1 MSHQEI
7 EIEFKNLLT
16 FDEFTSLCSAFKVK
30 SEDFFSQVNH
40 YFDTPAFSLKEKGC
54 ALRVRNKG
62 DNFTL
67 TLKQPATEGLLETH
81 QAVSEEEFVSMK
93 EGTVSLLE
101 GTISSILKDEL
112 AIDPSEVLYFGSL
125 RTNRVELPY
134 KNGLLVLDE
143 SNYMETSDFE
153 VEFEVNNFA
162 EGEKLFQELLTSYG
176 IPLRETKNK
185 IVRFYESKACT
196 LTANGDSI

>member
-16 FDEFTSLCSAFKVK
+16 FDEFTSLCSAFKVN
-30 SEDFFSQVNH
+30 STDFFSQENH

-54 ALRVRNKG
+54 ALRVRKKG

-81 QAVSEEEFVSMK
+81 QSVSEKDFLSMK
-93 EGTVSLLE
+93 EETE
-101 GTISSILKDEL
+101 GLIEGPISTILKDEL
-112 AIDPSEVLYFGSL
+112 KVDPSEVLYFGSL
-125 RTNRVELPY
+125 KTNRVELPY
-134 KNGLLVLDE
+134 KDGLLVLDE

-153 VEFEVNNFA
+153 VEFEVKNYA
-162 EGEKLFQELLTSYG
+162 QGEKLFHELLTSYG

-185 IVRFYESKACT
+185 IVRFYEAKACS
-196 LTANGDSI
+196 LAAKGESK

>member
-30 SEDFFSQVNH
+30 SEDFFSQENH
-40 YFDTPAFSLKEKGC
+40 YFDTPGFSLKEKGC
-54 ALRVRNKG
+54 ALRVRRKG
-62 DNFTL
+62 DNLTL
-67 TLKQPATEGLLETH
+67 TLKQPAMEGLLETH
-81 QAVSEEEFVSMK
+81 QTVSEEEFVSMK
-93 EGTVSLLE
+93 DGTVGLID
-101 GTISSILKDEL
+101 GTISSILKNEL
-112 AIDPSEVLYFGSL
+112 NINPSEVLYFGSL

-153 VEFEVNNFA
+153 VEFEVKNFA

-185 IVRFYESKACT
+185 IVRFYEAKACA
-196 LTANGDSI
+196 LTTKGETK